1 MNTEEW
7 FIDGNNLPN
16 SLPKSEFDYLLRKV
30 REGDSEALEKL
41 VTHNIRLVLY
51 EVAKKYKNTDYDK
64 KELVAAGNLGLLKA
78 LNTYDLSKEIAFPTY
93 AVKCIDNEMLM
104 YLRKNKKHQGVDS
117 IDKIVCYDKNGNEMK
132 LEDKLSSDID
142 VAGNYEKQET
152 YRAIREI
159 VNNLPDRDRKIVIM
173 YFGFDDYPICTQVDI
188 AEKLHISQS
197 YASRVINKILVNIKK
212 QLEAQKVIE
221 VRKKRPRKKRVSS
234 CLTENTS
241 TSNLSIK
248 IENTSPITRA
258 DEKKEQVNKMKKQK
272 ETVKVLKL
280 KKI

>member
-16 SLPKSEFDYLLRKV
+16 SLPKSEFDWLLRKV

-142 VAGNYEKQET
+142 VAGEYEKQET

-159 VNNLPDRDRKIVIM
+159 VNNLPDRDREIVIM
-173 YFGFDDYPICTQVDI
+173 YFGFDSCPICTQVDI

-197 YASRVINKILVNIKK
+197 YTSRVINKILVNIKK

-234 CLTENTS
+234 CLTQNTS
-241 TSNLSIK
+241 VSNLSIK
-248 IENTSPITRA
+248 KENTFPITRT

>member
-16 SLPKSEFDYLLRKV
+16 SLPKNEFDYLLRKV

-159 VNNLPDRDRKIVIM
+159 VNNLPDRDREIVIM

-197 YASRVINKILVNIKK
+197 YASRVINKILANIKK

-258 DEKKEQVNKMKKQK
+258 DEKKEQVNKIKKQK

>member
-1 MNTEEW
+1 
-7 FIDGNNLPN
+7 
-16 SLPKSEFDYLLRKV
+16 
-30 REGDSEALEKL
+30 
-41 VTHNIRLVLY
+41 
-51 EVAKKYKNTDYDK
+51 
-64 KELVAAGNLGLLKA
+64 
-78 LNTYDLSKEIAFPTY
+78 
-93 AVKCIDNEMLM
+93 
-104 YLRKNKKHQGVDS
+104 
-117 IDKIVCYDKNGNEMK
+117 MK

-142 VAGNYEKQET
+142 VAGDYEKQET

-159 VNNLPDRDRKIVIM
+159 VNNLPDRDREIVIM

-197 YASRVINKILVNIKK
+197 YTSRVINKILVNIKK

-221 VRKKRPRKKRVSS
+221 VRRKRPRKKRVSS
-234 CLTENTS
+234 CLTQNTS
-241 TSNLSIK
+241 VSNLSIK
-248 IENTSPITRA
+248 IENTSPITRT